1 MIVLRTKQFGP
12 GLGPGFGPVV
22 KPTGRLGMN
31 SNTRPKTLPPASKP
45 VGGWGNPK
53 NTPSQKPATAGAGM
67 NGRNSISPRV
77 QQMMEQQKDKLV
89 ASQQKL
95 AQRPQPIQG
104 GILGGSRPQAAG
116 APSQST
122 TIPFRPGM

>member
-12 GLGPGFGPVV
+12 GLGPGFGPMP

-31 SNTRPKTLPPASKP
+31 SITRPKTLPSASKP

-53 NTPSQKPATAGAGM
+53 NTPSMGS
-67 NGRNSISPRV
+67 GRNSISSQV
-77 QQMMEQQKDKLV
+77 QQTMEQQKAKLV

-104 GILGGSRPQAAG
+104 GILGGSQPQAAG
-116 APSQST
+116 APSQPT

>member
-45 VGGWGNPK
+45 VGGWGNLK
-53 NTPSQKPATAGAGM
+53 NTPSPQM
-67 NGRNSISPRV
+67 
-77 QQMMEQQKDKLV
+77 QQMMEQQKAKLV
-89 ASQQKL
+89 APQQKL

-104 GILGGSRPQAAG
+104 GILGGSRPQAAV
-116 APSQST
+116 APSQPT